1 MSSRSPRPRRRRPTP
16 RPSRSPARE
25 PQARSPRFF
34 FSGREA
40 TIAAFIASLVAVAA
54 VTALIV
60 RGGGD
65 GQSGSTVSAFDQQAI
80 ESLARRS
87 VELLP
92 QGEWPSLYDSFT
104 AEFQQR
110 CSRADFEQAGRDD
123 AAKLGDDLFTIRFIR
138 LEDLVVEGNTGRANI
153 IGEVGGNTQYTIQ
166 ASFQKIEDG
175 TWRIAP
181 APGTQG
187 CSAFNRLSTPSPL
200 ASSPV
205 GEPPASG

>member
-1 MSSRSPRPRRRRPTP
+1 MSSRSPRPRRRRPRP
-16 RPSRSPARE
+16 RPSQRAARE
-25 PQARSPRFF
+25 PQAQGPRFF

-40 TIAAFIASLVAVAA
+40 TIAAFLASLVAVAA

-60 RGGGD
+60 SGSGSD
-65 GQSGSTVSAFDQQAI
+65 GQSAGRPSAFDQQAI
-80 ESLARRS
+80 ELLARRS

-123 AAKLGDDLFTIRFIR
+123 AAKLGEDLFTIRYIR
-138 LEDLVVEGNTGRANI
+138 LEDLVVEGNKGRANI

-187 CSAFNRLSTPSPL
+187 CSAFNRLETPSP
-200 ASSPV
+200 A
-205 GEPPASG
+205 A